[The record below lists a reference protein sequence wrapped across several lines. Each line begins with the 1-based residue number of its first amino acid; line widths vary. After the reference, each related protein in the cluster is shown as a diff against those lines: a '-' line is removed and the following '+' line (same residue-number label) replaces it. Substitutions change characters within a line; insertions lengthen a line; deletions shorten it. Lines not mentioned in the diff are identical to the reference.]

1 MAITGAVAA
10 VAALGNSVYQGEQQR
25 KQQIKALRSQE
36 QAQKEATNNAMSQQR
51 MSEEAMRKANRKTP
65 DVNQI
70 LKDQGIQGAS
80 TMLTGPM
87 GINTSGGAPKNTL
100 LGG

>member
-1 MAITGAVAA
+1 MAISGAVAA
-10 VAALGNSVYQGEQQR
+10 VAALGNSIYQGERQQ
-25 KQQIKALRSQE
+25 KQQKTALRQQE
-36 QAQKEATNNAMSQQR
+36 QAQREATNQAISQQR

-70 LKDQGIQGAS
+70 LKDQGIQGFS

-100 LGG
+100 LGS